1 MTPRTEATELRKS
14 TVILEESPEGKW
26 TLTAPGLPG
35 YIAFGDSEEEVLAL
49 AREGI
54 PFHLE
59 CLREEGRDVPEGE
72 GDAKVIT
79 LEVAA

>member
-1 MTPRTEATELRKS
+1 MRSFKAVVERDA
-14 TVILEESPEGKW
+14 EGKW
-26 TLTAPGLPG
+26 TLTVPALPG
-35 YIAFGDSEEEVLAL
+35 YVACGDSEAEVLAL

-59 CLREEGRDVPEGE
+59 CLREEGRPTPDVEGE
-72 GDAKVIT
+72 AKVIS

>member
-1 MTPRTEATELRKS
+1 MRSFK
-14 TVILEESPEGKW
+14 VVLEQDTEGKW
-26 TLTAPGLPG
+26 TLTVPALPG
-35 YIAFGDSEEEVLAL
+35 YVACGYSEEEVLAL

-59 CLREEGRDVPEGE
+59 CLLEEGRPLPVSEGE
-72 GDAKVIT
+72 AKVVS

>member
-1 MTPRTEATELRKS
+1 MEVPGFK
-14 TVILEESPEGKW
+14 VIVEEGPEGGW
-26 TLTAPGLPG
+26 TLTVPALPG
-35 YIAFGDSEEEVLAL
+35 YVACGDSEEGVLAL

-59 CLREEGRDVPEGE
+59 CLREEGRPVPDGE
-72 GDAKVIT
+72 VEAKVVE

>member
-1 MTPRTEATELRKS
+1 MRTFK
-14 TVILEESPEGKW
+14 VVVEEDPEGKW
-26 TLTAPGLPG
+26 TLTVPGLPG
-35 YIAFGDSEEEVLAL
+35 YVACGETEEEVLAL

>member
-1 MTPRTEATELRKS
+1 MKVFK
-14 TVILEESPEGKW
+14 VIVEEDPEGKW
-26 TLTAPGLPG
+26 TLTVPALPG
-35 YIAFGDSEEEVLAL
+35 YVACGDSEEEVLAL

-59 CLREEGRDVPEGE
+59 CLREEGRPAPDAEV
-72 GDAKVIT
+72 DAKVVD

>member
-1 MTPRTEATELRKS
+1 MRTFKV
-14 TVILEESPEGKW
+14 VIEQDAQGKW
-26 TLTAPGLPG
+26 TLTAPALPG
-35 YIAFGDSEEEVLAL
+35 YVACGDTEAEVLCL

-59 CLREEGRDVPEGE
+59 CLRDEGRPVPEAEGE
-72 GDAKVIT
+72 AKVVK

>member
-1 MTPRTEATELRKS
+1 MKTYK
-14 TVILEESPEGKW
+14 VIVERDPEGKW
-26 TLTAPGLPG
+26 TLTAPSLPG
-35 YIAFGDSEEEVLAL
+35 YVACGSSEAEVLAL

-59 CLREEGRDVPEGE
+59 CLKEEGRAIPEDE
-72 GDAKVIT
+72 ADARVLT

>member
-1 MTPRTEATELRKS
+1 MKRLA
-14 TVILEESPEGKW
+14 VVLEKDPEGKW
-26 TLTAPGLPG
+26 SLTVPALPG
-35 YIAFGDSEEEVLAL
+35 YVAVGDSEEEVLAL

-59 CLREEGRDVPEGE
+59 CLRAEGSPVPEGSGE
-72 GDAKVIT
+72 AKVVT